1 MTTNP
6 KVSIIIPLYVIE
18 DRFFRDLG
26 YYNQLDSKN
35 FEVIVVCD
43 KKVNLPKLQ
52 KGTIKL
58 LLTKERQTGPAE
70 KRDLAIKIASGSLC
84 AFIDDDA
91 YPHKNWLSEAIPW
104 FKNPDIVAIGGP
116 GVTPPNDT
124 FWQKISGYIL
134 ESYLCSGEIQ
144 HRFYSGERK
153 DLRFVLDWPAY
164 NLIVRTDVL
173 KKVGGYGST
182 FYGGEDTLLCLK
194 IGKHGKILYNSHSIV
209 YHHRRKFPFEFLNQ
223 IKGVGIHRG
232 YFFKKYPE
240 TSRSIL
246 YMLPITLTALLFL
259 GIVLSIV
266 KPIPWLIIFLS
277 SFSVFVFLGFWSIK
291 RHKRPWLASLIGAF
305 GIIATHMT
313 YGISFLKGLST
324 QNLRR

>member
-1 MTTNP
+1 VTTNP

-18 DRFFRDLG
+18 DRFFRDLLS
-26 YYNQLDSKN
+26 YDQLNYDN

-43 KKVNLPKLQ
+43 KKVNLPKL
-52 KGTIKL
+52 KNAPLKL
-58 LLTKERQTGPAE
+58 LLTGRRQTGPAE
-70 KRDLAIKIASGSLC
+70 KRDFAIKKASGSIC

-91 YPHKNWLSEAIPW
+91 YPHPNWLSEAVNW

-116 GVTPPNDT
+116 GVTPPDDT
-124 FWQKISGYIL
+124 FWQKISGYVL

-144 HRFYSGERK
+144 YRFYSGILKE
-153 DLRFVLDWPAY
+153 LRFVLDWPAY

-173 KKVGGYGST
+173 RKVGGYGST

-194 IGKHGKILYNSHSIV
+194 ISEYGKILYNSHAIV
-209 YHHRRKFPFEFLNQ
+209 YHHRRDFPWSFLKQ
-223 IKGVGIHRG
+223 IKGVGVHRG

-240 TSRSIL
+240 TSRSVL
-246 YMLPITLTALLFL
+246 YILPITLTIMLLL
-259 GIVLSIV
+259 GIILSIV
-266 KPIPWLIIFLS
+266 YPFPWLPLFLL
-277 SFSVFVFLGFWSIK
+277 SFSFFISLGFWSIR
-291 RHKRPWLASLIGAF
+291 RHNRPWLASLIGAF

-313 YGISFLKGLST
+313 YGVSFLKGLST